1 MQSIILLTNENKQI
15 DEFIKKNFSKEDIII
30 SVFPEKTEY
39 SINQIRSIQKEVKY
53 FNPKK
58 RIYVFYDF
66 DQSSLEAQN
75 AFLKLLEEPPE
86 NVIFI
91 LITENIYWLI
101 PTIASRAK
109 IINLKNNN
117 QKTAIVDEKIES
129 MMNAIKKGN
138 LTLVDVENKEET
150 KKIIMSIVLFF
161 KKQLSNEPKGYLIL
175 KEAIRYLSLLE
186 NNNLNPQT
194 TLDNLLIFIDKC
206 YNEIRNG

>member
-1 MQSIILLTNENKQI
+1 
-15 DEFIKKNFSKEDIII
+15 
-30 SVFPEKTEY
+30 
-39 SINQIRSIQKEVKY
+39 
-53 FNPKK
+53 
-58 RIYVFYDF
+58 
-66 DQSSLEAQN
+66 LEAQN